1 MPVKLRKGVC
11 ELEEWEGNGKE
22 GEISN
27 GDKETI
33 LSAAKT
39 QC

>member
-1 MPVKLRKGVC
+1 MPVKPSKGVC

-27 GDKETI
+27 RDKETV

-39 QC
+39 QS

>member
-1 MPVKLRKGVC
+1 MPVKPRKGVY
-11 ELEEWEGNGKE
+11 ELEEWEGNRKE
-22 GEISN
+22 GERSK